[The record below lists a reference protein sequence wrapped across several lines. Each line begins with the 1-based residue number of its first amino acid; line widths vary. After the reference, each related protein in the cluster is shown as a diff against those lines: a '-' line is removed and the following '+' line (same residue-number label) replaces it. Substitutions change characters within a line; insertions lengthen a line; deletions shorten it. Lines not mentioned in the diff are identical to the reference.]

1 MVFKLLTHYKAHM
14 NDNQLVHIYSRDL
27 IKKILVRTKH
37 SIDDKSNIQATQSS
51 VPNLKCSVYK
61 SGTIEA
67 YVTFG

>member
-1 MVFKLLTHYKAHM
+1 MVFKLLTHNKAHM
-14 NDNQLVHIYSRDL
+14 NNNELAIYSRDL